1 MEMITRSKTVLFNGW
16 RELARSLESQQLFF
30 DAMQA
35 SYWRPQKVVSSG
47 LDKDHQIG
55 DDVAR
60 KQTEA
65 RWKDR
70 RPCERNRRLKSHRDL
85 LVFFFA
91 FIKKLC
97 FDMLKYRC

>member
-1 MEMITRSKTVLFNGW
+1 MAR
-16 RELARSLESQQLFF
+16 ARSLARVAATFFF

-65 RWKDR
+65 RDGKTA
-70 RPCERNRRLKSHRDL
+70 DL
-85 LVFFFA
+85 VKE
-91 FIKKLC
+91 I
-97 FDMLKYRC
+97 DD

>member
-1 MEMITRSKTVLFNGW
+1 MITRSKTVLFNG
-16 RELARSLESQQLFF
+16 ESSLAGSSRSNFFF